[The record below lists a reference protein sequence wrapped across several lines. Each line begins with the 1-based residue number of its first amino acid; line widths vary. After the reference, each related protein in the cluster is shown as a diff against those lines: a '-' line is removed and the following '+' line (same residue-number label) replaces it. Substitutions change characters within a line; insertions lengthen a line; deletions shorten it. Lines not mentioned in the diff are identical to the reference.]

1 MSSIKYH
8 NTAKVNRNSNRFIK
22 HNTQTSPNTTC
33 TRLDHINSGQVS
45 RSCLACTTNSVSK
58 SD

>member
-22 HNTQTSPNTTC
+22 HNTQTSPNT
-33 TRLDHINSGQVS
+33 RLDHINSGQVS
-45 RSCLACTTNSVSK
+45 RSCIACTNNSVSK